1 MKHLKIAPLVIL
13 VFIILLMSFTNKK
26 TIEDPYQLDTTTV
39 IIPIIENEDSDIQS
53 EKYIRT
59 FKVFYQDRLAKPIKL
74 QNGERLFNRC
84 SYESQIIFYSEED
97 SLAIGSWKRMS
108 CEIIAFFN
116 LQERDNMWLK
126 THVIKKIKIVNIT
139 TDACFEFDKLDKPN
153 YFFDLL
159 NTYNRK
165 VKL

>member
-13 VFIILLMSFTNKK
+13 IFIILLMSFTNKK
-26 TIEDPYQLDTTTV
+26 IEDPYQLDSTTV
-39 IIPIIENEDSDIQS
+39 IIPIIENKESNIQS

-59 FKVFYQDRLAKPIKL
+59 FKIYYEDKLDKPIKL

-84 SYESQIIFYSEED
+84 SYQSQITFYSESD
-97 SLAIGSWKRMS
+97 SLVIGSWKRMS
-108 CEIIAFFN
+108 CEIVAFFN
-116 LQERDNMWLK
+116 LKEMENMWLK
-126 THVIKKIKIVNIT
+126 THTINKIKIVNIT
-139 TDACFEFDKLDKPN
+139 TDKCLEYKDVKST

-159 NTYNRK
+159 NTYNKK

>member
-13 VFIILLMSFTNKK
+13 VFIILLMSFTYKK
-26 TIEDPYQLDTTTV
+26 KIEDPYQLDQTTV
-39 IIPIIENEDSDIQS
+39 IIPIIENEDSNIES

-74 QNGERLFNRC
+74 QNGDRLFNRC
-84 SYESQIIFYSEED
+84 SYESQITFYSESD
-97 SLAIGSWKRMS
+97 SLVMGSWKRMS

-139 TDACFEFDKLDKPN
+139 TDKCLEYNDVKPT

-159 NTYNRK
+159 NTYNKK